1 MMEWIRAR
9 LRREDGVTV
18 VELMVTAAV
27 MAIVTAAVMSV
38 WSRGQTES
46 NTIYSRGNDLNDMR
60 VAMQMMTKD
69 LRQAAAVHTDT
80 ATTIDVDTYVD
91 GVRHRVAYT
100 ASGTNLTRSVDGATA
115 QRLLSTLAN
124 TNVFT
129 YSFVGTTLHQ
139 ITILVTVNTASKE
152 GTLNLQSEVETRNL

>member
-1 MMEWIRAR
+1 MQWVRDR

-27 MAIVTAAVMSV
+27 MAVVVSAVMGV
-38 WSRGQTES
+38 WLRGQSES
-46 NTIYSRGNDLNDMR
+46 QTIYSRRNDLNDMR
-60 VAMQMMTKD
+60 FAMQLMTKD
-69 LRQAAAVHTDT
+69 LRQAAKVHTNT
-80 ATTIDVDTYVD
+80 VSTLDVDTYVN
-91 GVRHRVAYT
+91 GVKHRIAYT
-100 ASGTNLTRSVDGATA
+100 ASGANLTRSVDGAAA

-129 YSFVGTTLHQ
+129 YSFVGSTLHQ
-139 ITILVTVNTASKE
+139 VRILLTVDTTSHE